1 MDNFNWKGSEGHIF
15 LLSKF
20 IRAQESKYFY
30 SNKEYWGR
38 ILDESP
44 QKAIKRLVEEEMLV
58 RPSLDFLVS
67 YKYKVTELKGMLK
80 QYGMPISGKKD
91 ELTNRII
98 QTDKE
103 AMGKLVSEIELLV
116 CTQPGREIAE
126 QYKASE
132 NEKRT
137 KVEKQV
143 FDYLTQRML
152 GEASLLAGSYI
163 DSLMET
169 RGLGKS
175 WKRPSP
181 EFEAGLL
188 KIIFNNKPEIL
199 SKLDETRLETLR
211 MGAAMLELLGTNS
224 DTKWLPPNFETG
236 LTIDNDSAARML
248 LFNAMSIIHLKQ
260 YKDSGLKYVEVLG
273 APNSCPFCKNIVGKR
288 YALNEAPTLPNPS
301 CTHELGCRC
310 VYLPYLEQK

>member
-1 MDNFNWKGSEGHIF
+1 MDNFNWKDSEGHLF

-20 IRAQESKYFY
+20 IRAQEPKYFY
-30 SNKEYWGR
+30 SNQEYWGR
-38 ILDESP
+38 ILGESP
-44 QKAIKRLVEEEMLV
+44 QKAIKRFVEEEILV

-67 YKYKVTELKGMLK
+67 YKYKVTELKGMLR
-80 QYGMPISGKKD
+80 QQGMPISGKKD
-91 ELTNRII
+91 ELANRII
-98 QTDKE
+98 QVDEE
-103 AMGKLVSEIELLV
+103 AMENLVSETELLV
-116 CTQPGREIAE
+116 CTQLGREIAE

-132 NEKRT
+132 NEKRSN
-137 KVEKQV
+137 VEKQI

-163 DSLMET
+163 DGLMET
-169 RGLGKS
+169 HGLGKS

-181 EFEAGLL
+181 EFEAGVL

-199 SKLDETRLETLR
+199 SNLDETKLETLR

-224 DTKWLPPNFETG
+224 ATKRLPPNFETG

-260 YKDSGLKYVEVLG
+260 YKESSLKYVEVLG
-273 APNSCPFCKNIVGKR
+273 ATTSCSFCKNIAGKR
-288 YALNEAPTLPNPS
+288 YAINEAPTLPNPK

-310 VYLPYLEQK
+310 VYLPCIDK